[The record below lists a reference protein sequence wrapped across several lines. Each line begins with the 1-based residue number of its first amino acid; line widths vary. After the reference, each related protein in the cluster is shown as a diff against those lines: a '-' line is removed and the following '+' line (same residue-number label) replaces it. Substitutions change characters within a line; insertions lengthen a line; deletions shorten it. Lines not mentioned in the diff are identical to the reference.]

1 MKKFFVCLI
10 GLIVVFVAGCDT
22 QGLMCAH
29 ISDATQGLSTNYA
42 VKVVL
47 DDDSRVEDKYVDLQ
61 IKSSVENLKILLGKE
76 GDEKHEL
83 AFETADEWYN
93 LTILQANANGMSGKE
108 TYEKYSEKGN
118 LTYLFTTEENATLTF
133 RVVVGSS
140 VENDDKTG
148 FILTSTEC
156 VSNELEIKAKASEQQ
171 L

>member
-10 GLIVVFVAGCDT
+10 GLIMVFVAGCDT

-61 IKSSVENLKILLGKE
+61 IKSSVENLKILFGKE
-76 GDEKHEL
+76 GDEKQEL
-83 AFETADEWYN
+83 TFETADEWYN

-108 TYEKYSEKGN
+108 TYEK
-118 LTYLFTTEENATLTF
+118 
-133 RVVVGSS
+133 
-140 VENDDKTG
+140 
-148 FILTSTEC
+148 
-156 VSNELEIKAKASEQQ
+156 
-171 L
+171 